1 MSLATRCTSC
11 HTAFRVVQ
19 DQLKVSEGWVRCGRC
34 GTVFN
39 ALEALF
45 DLDRDA
51 PEEPEPEIDDA
62 APRHEEGADFLTP
75 SRAENARPASAGVSH
90 RDRNEFADAQFNPDL
105 LSGDSMPPGAEFTTQ
120 PDLLRASVEGESR
133 DARIGTTLPP
143 MPGGSA
149 PDFIRHAE
157 ARARW
162 NSPRARRLLSLATL
176 ALVLG
181 LALQAVHQFHDEVAA
196 RWPRATDWLTA
207 WCDVAGCRIDPPLHI
222 GDVVVDSTSLYR
234 SKETP
239 DVMQLTVTL
248 RNRNDI
254 PVAMP
259 SIDLVFKDESG
270 RLVSRRVL
278 SPLDFQEGPAVLNG
292 GAEVPLRVHL
302 SAADL
307 PVVHYDLEPFY
318 P

>member
-11 HTAFRVVQ
+11 NTAFRVVQ

-45 DLDRDA
+45 DLDREA
-51 PEEPEPEIDDA
+51 PEDSDPEIDDA
-62 APRHEEGADFLTP
+62 SPRHEEGADFLTP
-75 SRAENARPASAGVSH
+75 RRAENARAASAGVSH

-105 LSGDSMPPGAEFTTQ
+105 LSGDSMPPESGFTTQ
-120 PDLLRASVEGESR
+120 PDLLRASVEDTPR
-133 DARIGTTLPP
+133 DPRIRVTLPS

-149 PDFIRHAE
+149 PDFIRHAD

-162 NSPRARRLLSLATL
+162 NSPRAQRLLSLAVLTL
-176 ALVLG
+176 VMG
-181 LALQAVHQFHDEVAA
+181 LALQAVHQFRNEMAA
-196 RWPRATDWLTA
+196 RWPHTTA
-207 WCDVAGCRIDPPLHI
+207 WLNPWCTLAGCRIEAPRRI

-234 SKETP
+234 GKETP
-239 DVMQLTVTL
+239 DVMQFTVTL

-254 PVAMP
+254 TVAMP
-259 SIDLVFKDESG
+259 SIDLTFKDGSG

-278 SPLDFQEGPAVLNG
+278 SPLDFQGGSAVLHG

-302 SAADL
+302 STADL
-307 PVVHYDLEPFY
+307 PVVHYALEPFY